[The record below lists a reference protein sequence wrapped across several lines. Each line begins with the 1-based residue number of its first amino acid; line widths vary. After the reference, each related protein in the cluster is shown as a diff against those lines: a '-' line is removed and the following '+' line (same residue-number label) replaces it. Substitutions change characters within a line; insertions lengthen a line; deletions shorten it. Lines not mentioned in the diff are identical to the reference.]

1 MAKRNREHCVTEEL
15 AKQMRARRAQG
26 ETCAQIGRT
35 MGFSKSTVSN
45 YTGYNCLQERT
56 KKEKVMQPAAQPQKR
71 NDVRYWVE
79 IHHVRSRPDLR
90 VFALLDHRP
99 VYSDMMRLCH
109 AHGIDAVDFSDD
121 KGTRPQDRVYHGNVY
136 LAKTQMYALA
146 RFTVRRLRGA
156 VYLEDFFR

>member
-1 MAKRNREHCVTEEL
+1 MARQGREHCVTEEL
-15 AKQMRARRAQG
+15 AKQMRVRRARG
-26 ETCAQIGRT
+26 ETCAQIGRA

-45 YTGYNCLQERT
+45 HTGCGCMHKRGKDEPL
-56 KKEKVMQPAAQPQKR
+56 QPARQQKS
-71 NDVRYWVE
+71 DARYWIE

-99 VYSDMMRLCH
+99 VYTDMMRLCH
-109 AHGIDAVDFSDD
+109 AHGIDAVDFADD
-121 KGTRPQDRVYHGNVY
+121 KGTRPQDRVYHGSVY

-146 RFTVRRLRGA
+146 RFTIRRLRGA